1 MYRLFCMIACIFDRS
16 NPFDDLLFG
25 LSSEELDQI
34 LADTFASQES
44 RGGPGTRQRPVGL
57 TPSDRKARRAFF
69 AMPRKERD
77 RYLDLL
83 WVLAQEPL
91 NLDATPMALEFNER
105 FYP

>member
-25 LSSEELDQI
+25 LSCEEIDQI

-44 RGGPGTRQRPVGL
+44 RGGPWTRQRPVGL
-57 TPSDRKARRAFF
+57 TPFDRKTRRAFF